1 MKLTSLLLLLVV
13 VAALVGAVVLVA
25 RLKSRA
31 SAGPWPFMVRKP
43 MSVPEQVLYFRLLE
57 VLPEHIVLAQVQL
70 SRFLGVKRGHPV
82 QAWLNRINRLSVDFL
97 ILKKDATVVAAIE
110 LDDKT
115 HQRSDRR
122 AADARKDRA
131 LADAGVKL
139 VRWNVAD
146 MPSLDRI
153 RSDLTAPRSEFRSA
167 SHGDRIEPVLAADF
181 STDPQRLDARTASK
195 KRALS

>member
-1 MKLTSLLLLLVV
+1 MKLTSVFLLLVV
-13 VAALVGAVVLVA
+13 VLAFVGIAFVIA
-25 RLKSRA
+25 RLKSGGGE
-31 SAGPWPFMVRKP
+31 GPWPFVVRKP

-57 VLPEHIVLAQVQL
+57 ALPEHIVLAQVQL
-70 SRFLGVKRGHPV
+70 SRFLGVKRGHSV
-82 QAWLNRINRLSVDFL
+82 QAWQNRINRLSVDFL

-146 MPSLDRI
+146 MPSQEGI
-153 RSDLTAPRSEFRSA
+153 RAGLAGLPSEARPSG
-167 SHGDRIEPVLAADF
+167 SGGRIEPVLAAGASADLQ
-181 STDPQRLDARTASK
+181 QRNARTPPK